1 MEKKPFFGHKNF
13 IHFFKVPKIK
23 FLPKGL
29 THHFVQKCYFF
40 LYLFL
45 VKIRGGMSL
54 RNGMWHGLRSDIIMW
69 NVIYVE

>member
-13 IHFFKVPKIK
+13 ISLKSQKSMA
-23 FLPKGL
+23 KGL
-29 THHFVQKCYFF
+29 THRFVQKCCFF

-54 RNGMWHGLRSDIIMW
+54 PNGMWHGLRNDIIMW
-69 NVIYVE
+69 NVIYAE